1 MTSAATTNPI
11 AETIRDLAKRSAL
24 PLIRVTT
31 DEPHAAM
38 VGILGPITTY
48 NGVTSATIEGTKVI
62 LNMKSTNHPAG
73 RKLPSYTVSRQRTSD
88 SFEAY
93 IDSQNRRATATGISL
108 FLVALA
114 VYGLSFGYGWD
125 VLPAAGSVG
134 TAFMIALPMAA
145 SMACAYAI
153 MMRNHRAGIERIEVG
168 QKVVVLDNFRKTSKA
183 PAAETAEAAPVA
195 EVAKTPQAA

>member
-11 AETIRDLAKRSAL
+11 AETIRDLAKRSSL

-73 RKLPSYTVSRQRTSD
+73 RKLPSYTVSRQRTSG

-93 IDSQNRRATATGISL
+93 IDDQNRRATVTGIGL

-114 VYGLSFGYGWD
+114 IYGLSFGYGWD

-134 TAFMIALPMAA
+134 TAFMIALPLACSA
-145 SMACAYAI
+145 ACAYAI
-153 MMRNHRAGIERIEVG
+153 VMRNNRADVERKKVG
-168 QKVVVLDNFRKTSKA
+168 ENVVVLDSFRKTAESTA
-183 PAAETAEAAPVA
+183 PAESASTAKA
-195 EVAKTPQAA
+195 PQAA